1 MPAAMPRLDQKDTY
15 QRLATLYTVT
25 FALAAG
31 SFYVSLLSS
40 GIDMNAALFASLAA
54 ALHFGL
60 LRLSRSFV
68 VQAPELPT
76 KRYKPAAVL
85 ADKDL
90 LNRIEQLT
98 KERRNTRDELGVMLI
113 DLENGR
119 HHEAPPAEVVKLV
132 RGELFRAADS
142 RIFQLDECTLAIV
155 ETQLDVVLHFDKIA
169 LALHRQLIAS
179 QTSAPDSATTATVG
193 VAVAASGAELS
204 PPEMVEQA
212 RTAVRLARA
221 NGRDTFFRRL

>member
-1 MPAAMPRLDQKDTY
+1 MPRLDQRDTY
-15 QRLATLYTVT
+15 HRLATLYTVT

-60 LRLSRSFV
+60 LRLSGSFV

-76 KRYKPAAVL
+76 KRYKPAALL

-90 LNRIEQLT
+90 LNRIDQLT

-113 DLENGR
+113 DLANGR
-119 HHEAPPAEVVKLV
+119 HHDAPPAEVVKLV

-179 QTSAPDSATTATVG
+179 QSSSPDSATTATVG
-193 VAVAASGAELS
+193 VAVAASGVELS

-212 RTAVRLARA
+212 RTAIRLARA